1 LSPNF
6 EAERLVHGALAR
18 TDSIGVAL
26 ERCGIMTETTARL
39 RTLLDGPEMLVAPFV
54 YDGLQAKIAERT
66 GFKAVYMTGFGTAA
80 ARGYP
85 DLGLLTMTEMVQ
97 NVRAISQAVDLP
109 VICDADTGYGNPINV
124 WRTVRE
130 YEDAGAAALHIEDQ
144 VFPKRCG
151 FLSGKQVIA
160 MDEMVPKVRA
170 ACDARRDPNFVIIAR
185 TDALAVNGWDDVAR
199 RAHAYR
205 NAGADLIFVDGIRTL
220 DDLTRYVAELAD
232 LPLLYN
238 GSLLPV
244 ADLARA
250 GFKLTIH
257 TGTLMAAFAGF
268 RDAMRQLKETGVIDL
283 PITGHLFGELIE
295 TLGVPEMEA
304 LAKKYSA

>member
-1 LSPNF
+1 
-6 EAERLVHGALAR
+6 
-18 TDSIGVAL
+18 
-26 ERCGIMTETTARL
+26 MMQTTARL
-39 RTLLDGPEMLVAPFV
+39 RELLNGPEMLLAPFV

-85 DLGLLTMTEMVQ
+85 DLGLLTMSEMVQ
-97 NVRAISQAVDLP
+97 NVRAIAHAVNLP
-109 VICDADTGYGNPINV
+109 VICDADTGYGNPVNV

-130 YEDAGAAALHIEDQ
+130 YEEAGAAALHIEDQ

-151 FLSGKQVIA
+151 FLAGKQVIA
-160 MDEMVPKVRA
+160 TEEMVPKVRA

-185 TDALAVNGWDDVAR
+185 TDALAVNGWADVAR
-199 RAHAYR
+199 RARAYR
-205 NAGADLIFVDGIRTL
+205 AAGADMIFVDGIRTI
-220 DDLTRYVAELAD
+220 DDLKRYVAELGD

-244 ADLARA
+244 AELARH

-257 TGTLMAAFAGF
+257 TGTLMAAYVSI
-268 RDAMRQLKETGVIDL
+268 RDAMRQLKETGVLDI

-304 LAKKYSA
+304 LAKKYTV

>member
-1 LSPNF
+1 
-6 EAERLVHGALAR
+6 
-18 TDSIGVAL
+18 
-26 ERCGIMTETTARL
+26 MMQTTARL
-39 RTLLDGPEMLVAPFV
+39 RELLNGTEMLLAPFV
-54 YDGLQAKIAERT
+54 YDGLQAKIAERS

-97 NVRAISQAVDLP
+97 NVRAISHAVNLP
-109 VICDADTGYGNPINV
+109 VICDADTGYGNPVNV

-151 FLSGKQVIA
+151 FLAGKQVIA
-160 MDEMVPKVRA
+160 MDEMVPKVQA

-199 RAHAYR
+199 RARKYR
-205 NAGADLIFVDGIRTL
+205 AAGADLIFVDGIRTL
-220 DDLTRYVAELAD
+220 DDLKRYVAELGD

-257 TGTLMAAFAGF
+257 TGTLMAAFVGF

-304 LAKKYSA
+304 LAKKYSV